1 MLLHIPCLQ
10 DIVNGWDG
18 LELEQQQMLFD
29 VVVTVNAEVAAGA
42 AGWEALEEELRTA
55 QLVL

>member
-1 MLLHIPCLQ
+1 M
-10 DIVNGWDG
+10 
-18 LELEQQQMLFD
+18 ELEQQQMLFD

-42 AGWEALEEELRTA
+42 ASWEALEEELRTA